1 MKKLLF
7 LSSLLV
13 ISVAFML
20 YGTQQTYADSA
31 VEFVPQSTDVNKIG
45 GCSDAAAQSAICR
58 DIASDG
64 NPLFGADG
72 VLTKVSGIFAMV
84 TGVISVFMM
93 LIGGLRYINSNGDP
107 QKTATA
113 RKTIIYAVIGVIVAT
128 VGGVLVRFI
137 LTRLA

>member
-1 MKKLLF
+1 MKTKALLLSAF
-7 LSSLLV
+7 LVFSFTSILLGAQRV
-13 ISVAFML
+13 
-20 YGTQQTYADSA
+20 YADNA
-31 VEFVPQSTDVNKIG
+31 VKFVPSSTDVNQIG
-45 GCSDAAAQSAICR
+45 GCAGTDSAICE
-58 DIASDG
+58 DIGAGG

-72 VLTKVSGIFAMV
+72 VLTKVAGIFAMI

-113 RKTIIYAVIGVIVAT
+113 RKTIIYAVIGVLVASI
-128 VGGVLVRFI
+128 GGVLVRFI

>member
-1 MKKLLF
+1 MKMKVFLLSAV
-7 LSSLLV
+7 LACTVLLTLQGAEPV
-13 ISVAFML
+13 
-20 YGTQQTYADSA
+20 YADSA
-31 VEFVPQSTDVNKIG
+31 VKFVPSSTDVNQIG
-45 GCSDAAAQSAICR
+45 GCAGTDSAICA

-64 NPLFGADG
+64 NPLFGSDG

-84 TGVISVFMM
+84 TGIISVFMM

-113 RKTIIYAVIGVIVAT
+113 RKTIIYAVIGVLVASI
-128 VGGVLVRFI
+128 GGVLVRFI